1 MAHSDKEVAAKIK
14 KTNASEVCKP
24 IPYTPDEALGLYVD
38 GGFSKRSYKLM
49 QTYAYCKED
58 SWIGNGLFCEY
69 QRRSNY
75 SMMAVVDIPLIES
88 RIDENIFAVFIVTL
102 QIKMRNFILWE

>member
-1 MAHSDKEVAAKIK
+1 MTSRVSLHKTGKRSTSEVVSMAHSDKEVAAKIK

-58 SWIGNGLFCEY
+58 S
-69 QRRSNY
+69 
-75 SMMAVVDIPLIES
+75 
-88 RIDENIFAVFIVTL
+88 
-102 QIKMRNFILWE
+102 